1 MKLTPT
7 FIPEVLIIERD
18 VFQDE
23 RGFFLESWNA
33 KKFAKHINSDLQFV
47 QDNCSRS
54 RQGVLR
60 GLHYQVRQPQGK
72 LIHVVRGRIFDV
84 AVDIRRSSPTF
95 GQWVGTEL
103 SDDARSQCWIPAGFA
118 HGFFVLSDTAD
129 VLYKVTDYYAPEHE
143 RCVFWNDPAVGI
155 NWPTGIP
162 VILSARDCRGTL
174 LGDAEVFP

>member
-7 FIPEVLIIERD
+7 FIPEVLIIEPD

-33 KKFAKHINSDLQFV
+33 RKFAKYINCDLHFV
-47 QDNCSRS
+47 QDNYSRS

-60 GLHYQVRQPQGK
+60 GLHYQLRQPQGK

-103 SDDARSQCWIPAGFA
+103 SDDSRPQCWIPAGFA
-118 HGFFVLSDTAD
+118 HGFFVLSDSAD

-143 RCVFWNDPAVGI
+143 RCVIWNDPTVGI

-162 VILSARDCRGTL
+162 LILSARDRAGAL